1 MYWLQASL
9 LVVVGGDL
17 ELELGVVVVVV
28 LTVVDDVVTTGV
40 VVD

>member
-17 ELELGVVVVVV
+17 ELELGVVVVV